1 MDHHAPQLSNG
12 LESDVPEA
20 EVWCDEPDV
29 VECHLGKF
37 TSPSHSYA
45 DSTAC
50 CAEVIAEGLP
60 EIEAFVGEFPYTVKR
75 LGVVRFC

>member
-37 TSPSHSYA
+37 TSPSHSDA

-50 CAEVIAEGLP
+50 CAEVVAEGLP
-60 EIEAFVGEFPYTVKR
+60 EVEAFVGEFPHTVKR